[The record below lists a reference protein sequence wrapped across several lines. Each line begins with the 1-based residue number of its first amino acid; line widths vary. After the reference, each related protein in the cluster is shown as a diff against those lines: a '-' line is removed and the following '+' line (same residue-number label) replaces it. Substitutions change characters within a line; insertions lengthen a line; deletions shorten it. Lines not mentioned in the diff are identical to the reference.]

1 MFNLINTGRSFF
13 PPKQCRI
20 QNHFLI
26 QFVLKQRRLGNVFNH
41 FSFNL
46 EYLDAREWVDKSLTF
61 DKDKDVNLFEIT
73 IRALGG
79 LLSAYHLTNDEVF
92 KNKAVSLLIN
102 LLVTKSLH
110 CMETPAMYGDM
121 PVLCVFL
128 MHKIIQ
134 CKTSTR

>member
-1 MFNLINTGRSFF
+1 MFSI
-13 PPKQCRI
+13 I
-20 QNHFLI
+20 FL
-26 QFVLKQRRLGNVFNH
+26 
-41 FSFNL
+41 FNL

-102 LLVTKSLH
+102 EIVTKNQ
-110 CMETPAMYGDM
+110 CMETPPMYGDM
-121 PVLCVFL
+121 PVLCVFI
-128 MHKIIQ
+128 MHEVIQ